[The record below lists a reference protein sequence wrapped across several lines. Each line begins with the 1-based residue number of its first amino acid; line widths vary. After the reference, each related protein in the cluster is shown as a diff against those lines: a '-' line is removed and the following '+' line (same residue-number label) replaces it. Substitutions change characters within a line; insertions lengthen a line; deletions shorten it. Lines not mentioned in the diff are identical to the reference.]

1 MGAAPLAGSLAHTFA
16 ELITQVRL
24 VHKAAVRRDSPKRIL
39 AHQQKLL
46 STLDTPSDYVLMGRT
61 TKTLFEYPIEAIGT
75 ELHHSNELRHL
86 DGGMQMRGNIHLDR
100 TRLPRCHDTALP
112 QNRLLFGM
120 ARDRGSGLSKCH
132 GGEASHARGGL
143 TNWTKVLGPKN
154 LYQRTGA
161 SGIARGCPSRTTRR
175 KCWSRIQNK
184 IGSSQLRR
192 LRVGGPGIVIGPVA
206 TG

>member
-46 STLDTPSDYVLMGRT
+46 RTFDTSSHYILMGRT
-61 TKTLFEYPIEAIGT
+61 AKTLFEYPIEPIGT
-75 ELHHSNELRHL
+75 ELHHSNELRYL
-86 DGGMQMRGNIHLDR
+86 DGAMQMRGNIHLDR
-100 TRLPRCHDTALP
+100 ARLPRCHDTALP

-120 ARDRGSGLSKCH
+120 TCYRASGLSKCH
-132 GGEASHARGGL
+132 GKQASHARGGL
-143 TNWTKVLGPKN
+143 INWTKVLGPEN

-161 SGIARGCPSRTTRR
+161 AGIA
-175 KCWSRIQNK
+175 
-184 IGSSQLRR
+184 
-192 LRVGGPGIVIGPVA
+192 